1 MSLKHTHILQYLHN
15 ASVLDV
21 VMVLVNV
28 VGSSLV
34 VEDIDSFVGVFLLE
48 VVSCVAEIFTNVLVL
63 YVEHK

>member
-1 MSLKHTHILQYLHN
+1 
-15 ASVLDV
+15 
-21 VMVLVNV
+21 MVLVNV